1 MTMPNSSFCP
11 ECGTPL
17 APRRIAGETRR
28 HGYCERCRQSHHDH
42 PTIVATT
49 FIAHED
55 RLLWVRRAI
64 QPKQGLWAIPGG
76 YVEQGEP
83 LRVGAARELRE
94 EAGLVIEPDALHFYM
109 LGTLT
114 FINQIYVGFRG
125 RVTDPGCDPGP
136 ESLEAR
142 FFNRRECPWGD
153 VAYPEVNEAVLQAY
167 EDLERDSFEQWHV
180 EMTADSY
187 QRTMISSGPLEG

>member
-1 MTMPNSSFCP
+1 MDAQTSSFCP
-11 ECGTPL
+11 ECGGPL
-17 APRRIAGETRR
+17 VAHSVAGESRR
-28 HGYCERCRQSHHDH
+28 YRYCPGCQRPHHDH

-49 FIAHED
+49 FIAYGK

-64 QPKQGLWAIPGG
+64 PPKQGRWAIPGG
-76 YVEQGEP
+76 FVEQDEP
-83 LRVGAARELRE
+83 LRIGAARELRE
-94 EAGLVIEPDALHFYM
+94 EAGLGIDPDELHFYM

-125 RVTDPGCDPGP
+125 RVDNGACDPGP

-142 FFNRRECPWGD
+142 FFNREECPWD
-153 VAYPEVNEAVLQAY
+153 KVAYPEVNEAVQQAY
-167 EDLERDSFEQWHV
+167 DDLERDCFQQWHV

-187 QRTMISSGPLEG
+187 QRTLIETGALGS